1 MKIPSLGILPVEDAQ
16 AEPMDY
22 IGICEASAAVALDD
36 THFVVASDETN
47 TFQIYRRGMA
57 KPVRALKFKTF
68 IGSEKSDVEAA
79 ARIGDKVYWISS
91 FSRPGEGGNASGRS
105 ILFASKIV
113 QTEDGPTLEPLGM
126 PYEGLRGYLK
136 KELHRPGTDINIEGL
151 AGTPEGDL
159 LFGFRAPLVD
169 AMAPV
174 LRLTNPA
181 AVTGRGGEPR
191 FGKPHMLDLGDHGIR
206 SIDWTGLLPPLYLV
220 LAGPATNKGE
230 TDKSDTGRGETSSG
244 ETGRGEKF
252 SLYSWGGDDRAPVK
266 LPPRF
271 PRDFTAEALVFYPE
285 KGLVQILS
293 DDGRKGVKESDIPKK
308 KRRFRSIDVSY

>member
-1 MKIPSLGILPVEDAQ
+1 MKIPSLGILPVADAQ
-16 AEPMDY
+16 AEPVDY

-47 TFQIYRRGMA
+47 TFQIYRRGIA

-68 IGSEKSDVEAA
+68 IGSEKSDIEAA

-105 ILFASKIV
+105 VLFASKIV
-113 QTEDGPTLEPLGM
+113 QAEDGPTLEPLGT

-136 KELHRPGTDINIEGL
+136 KELQRPGTDINIEGL
-151 AGTPEGDL
+151 AATPEGDL
-159 LFGFRAPLVD
+159 LIGFRAPLID
-169 AMAPV
+169 TMAPV

-181 AVTGRGGEPR
+181 AVTGRGEEPR
-191 FGKPHMLDLGDHGIR
+191 FGKPHWLDLDDHGVR

-220 LAGPATNKGE
+220 LAGPEIDKGE
-230 TDKSDTGRGETSSG
+230 KI
-244 ETGRGEKF
+244 
-252 SLYSWGGDDRAPVK
+252 SLYSWGGNDQAPVK
-266 LPPRF
+266 LPPKF
-271 PRDFTAEALVFYPE
+271 PKDFTAEALVFYPE

-293 DDGRKGVKESDIPKK
+293 DEGKKGVGESDIPKK

>member
-1 MKIPSLGILPVEDAQ
+1 MKIPSLGILPVADAQ
-16 AEPMDY
+16 AEPVDY

-47 TFQIYRRGMA
+47 TFQIYRRGIA

-68 IGSEKSDVEAA
+68 IGSEKSDIEAA

-105 ILFASKIV
+105 VLFASKIV
-113 QTEDGPTLEPLGM
+113 RAEDGPTLEPLGT
-126 PYEGLRGYLK
+126 PFDGLRGYLK

-151 AGTPEGDL
+151 AATPEGDL
-159 LFGFRAPLVD
+159 LIGFRAPLID
-169 AMAPV
+169 TMAPV

-181 AVTGRGGEPR
+181 AVTERGEEPR
-191 FGKPHMLDLGDHGIR
+191 FGKPHWLDLDDHGIR

-220 LAGPATNKGE
+220 LAGPE
-230 TDKSDTGRGETSSG
+230 TDK
-244 ETGRGEKF
+244 GEKI
-252 SLYSWGGDDRAPVK
+252 SLYSWGGDDQPPVK
-266 LPPRF
+266 LPPKF
-271 PRDFTAEALVFYPE
+271 PKDFTAEALVFYPE

-293 DDGRKGVKESDIPKK
+293 DDGKKGVGESDIPKK